1 MVDKQLKPNFIFETS
16 WEVCNQ
22 VGGIYTVL
30 SSRAQTLLKEY
41 GNKLIFLGPDVW
53 QGKNNPDFIED
64 KKLLKNWREAAAKE
78 GVNVRIG
85 RWQVEGKPIAVLV
98 DFQPFFEQRNS
109 IYRTVW
115 QNFGVQSD
123 KAYGDYDEASM
134 FSYAAA
140 RFVEIIY
147 LSLIHKNKK
156 VVYQAH
162 EWMAGL
168 GMLHLCKAAPSI
180 ATIFTTH
187 ATSIGRSITSNNKQ
201 LYKYFHGYNGDQMAE
216 ELHMDAKHSVEKQSA
231 HFADC
236 FTTVSTFT
244 DKECAQLLEKSA
256 DVILPNGFDNAIVP
270 KGSAFTAKRK
280 AARKNLLRVA
290 SALLGE
296 ELFDSTMIVSTSGRN
311 DFRCKGFDVFLQA
324 MANLNSELQR
334 QSTENCKTSVL
345 ALIEVPCWMKEPRK
359 DLQQRLAEKE
369 IPNTALPNPY
379 LTHEL
384 YNEGEDAILN
394 TMRSLSLMNDRNNP
408 VKVILLPCY
417 LDGEDGIINKPYYE
431 VLLANDLCIYPSYYE
446 PWGYTPL
453 EACAFKIPC
462 ITTDLSGFGQWV
474 DATLKHRGMI
484 ENGVEVLHRN
494 DDNYFDVAQN
504 ICNTTIK
511 VLNANKTIRNKM
523 RKNAAALA
531 DKAQW
536 NNFIKYYYQAYNFAL
551 SKKLK

>member
-1 MVDKQLKPNFIFETS
+1 MVDKQLKPDFIFEAS
-16 WEVCNQ
+16 WEVCNK

-41 GNKLIFLGPDVW
+41 GDKLIFLGPDIW
-53 QGKNNPDFIED
+53 QEKNNPDFLED

-85 RWQVEGKPIAVLV
+85 RWQVAGRPVAVLV

-109 IYRTVW
+109 IYGTAW

-147 LSLIHKNKK
+147 LSLIHKNEK

-168 GMLHLCKAAPSI
+168 GMLHLRKAAPSI

-216 ELHMDAKHSVEKQSA
+216 ELHMDAKHSVEKKSA

-244 DKECAQLLEKSA
+244 NEECVQLLEKPA

-270 KGSAFTAKRK
+270 KGSIFTTKRK

-296 ELFDSTMIVSTSGRN
+296 ELSDKIMIVSTSGRN

-324 MANLNSELQR
+324 MANLNSELQH

-345 ALIEVPCWMKEPRK
+345 ALIEVPCWIKQPRK
-359 DLQQRLAEKE
+359 DLQLRLIGKE

-417 LDGEDGIINKPYYE
+417 LDGEDGIINEPYYE

-453 EACAFKIPC
+453 EASAFKIPC

-474 DATLKHRGMI
+474 DATLKHQGMI
-484 ENGVEVLHRN
+484 EDGVEVLHRN
-494 DDNYFDVAQN
+494 DDNYFDVAQK
-504 ICNTTIK
+504 ICNTTMK
-511 VLNANKTIRNKM
+511 VLNASKTVRNEM

-536 NNFIKYYYQAYNFAL
+536 SNFIKYYYQAYDFAL
-551 SKKLK
+551 RKK

>member
-1 MVDKQLKPNFIFETS
+1 MVDKQLKPDFIFEAS
-16 WEVCNQ
+16 WEVCNK

-41 GNKLIFLGPDVW
+41 GDKLIFLGPDIW
-53 QGKNNPDFIED
+53 QEKNNPDFLED
-64 KKLLKNWREAAAKE
+64 KKLLKNWREAAAKK

-85 RWQVEGKPIAVLV
+85 RWQVAGRPVAVLV
-98 DFQPFFEQRNS
+98 DFQPFFEQRNF
-109 IYRTVW
+109 IYGTAW

-147 LSLIHKNKK
+147 LSLTHKNEK

-168 GMLHLCKAAPSI
+168 GMLHLRKAAPSI

-216 ELHMDAKHSVEKQSA
+216 ELHMDAKHSVEKKSA

-244 DKECAQLLEKSA
+244 NEECVQLLEKPA

-270 KGSAFTAKRK
+270 KGSIFTTKRK

-296 ELFDSTMIVSTSGRN
+296 ELSDKIMIVSTSGRN

-324 MANLNSELQR
+324 MANLNSELQH
-334 QSTENCKTSVL
+334 QSIDTCKTCVL
-345 ALIEVPCWMKEPRK
+345 ALIEVPCWIKQPRK
-359 DLQQRLAEKE
+359 DLQLRLIGKE
-369 IPNTALPNPY
+369 IPNMALPNPY

-417 LDGEDGIINKPYYE
+417 LDGEDGIINEPYYE

-453 EACAFKIPC
+453 EASAFKIPC

-474 DATLKHRGMI
+474 DATLKHQGMI
-484 ENGVEVLHRN
+484 EDGVEVLHRN
-494 DDNYFDVAQN
+494 DDNYFDVAQK
-504 ICNTTIK
+504 ICNTTMK
-511 VLNANKTIRNKM
+511 VLNASKTVRNEM

-536 NNFIKYYYQAYNFAL
+536 SNFIKYYYQAYDFAL
-551 SKKLK
+551 RKK

>member
-1 MVDKQLKPNFIFETS
+1 MVDKQLKPDFIFEAS
-16 WEVCNQ
+16 WEVCNK

-41 GNKLIFLGPDVW
+41 GDKLIFLGPDIW
-53 QGKNNPDFIED
+53 QEKNNPDFLED

-85 RWQVEGKPIAVLV
+85 RWQVAGRPVAVLV

-109 IYRTVW
+109 IYGTAW

-147 LSLIHKNKK
+147 LSLIHKNEK

-168 GMLHLCKAAPSI
+168 GMLHLRKAAPSI

-216 ELHMDAKHSVEKQSA
+216 ELHMDAKHSVEKKSA

-244 DKECAQLLEKSA
+244 NKECVQLLEKPA

-270 KGSAFTAKRK
+270 KGSIFTTKRK

-296 ELFDSTMIVSTSGRN
+296 ELSDKIMIVSTSGRN

-324 MANLNSELQR
+324 MANLNSELQH
-334 QSTENCKTSVL
+334 QSIDTCKTCVL
-345 ALIEVPCWMKEPRK
+345 ALIEVPCWIKQPRK
-359 DLQQRLAEKE
+359 DLQLRLIGKE
-369 IPNTALPNPY
+369 IPNMALPNPY

-417 LDGEDGIINKPYYE
+417 LDGEDGIINEPYYE

-453 EACAFKIPC
+453 EASAFKIPC

-474 DATLKHRGMI
+474 DATLKHQGMI
-484 ENGVEVLHRN
+484 EDGVEVLHRN
-494 DDNYFDVAQN
+494 DDNYFDVAQK
-504 ICNTTIK
+504 ICNTTMK
-511 VLNANKTIRNKM
+511 VLNASKTVRNEM

-536 NNFIKYYYQAYNFAL
+536 SNFIKYYYQAYDFAL
-551 SKKLK
+551 RKK

>member
-1 MVDKQLKPNFIFETS
+1 MVDKQLKPDFIFEAS
-16 WEVCNQ
+16 WEVCNK

-41 GNKLIFLGPDVW
+41 GDKLIFLGPDIW
-53 QGKNNPDFIED
+53 QEKNNPDFLED

-85 RWQVEGKPIAVLV
+85 RWQVAGRPVAVLV
-98 DFQPFFEQRNS
+98 DFQPFFEQRNF
-109 IYRTVW
+109 IYGTAW

-147 LSLIHKNKK
+147 LSLTHKNEK

-168 GMLHLCKAAPSI
+168 GMLHLRKAAPSI

-216 ELHMDAKHSVEKQSA
+216 ELHMDAKHSVEKKSA

-244 DKECAQLLEKSA
+244 NEECVQLLEKPA

-270 KGSAFTAKRK
+270 KGSIFTTKRK

-296 ELFDSTMIVSTSGRN
+296 ELSDKIIIVSTSGRN

-324 MANLNSELQR
+324 MANLNSELQH
-334 QSTENCKTSVL
+334 QSIDTCKTCVL
-345 ALIEVPCWMKEPRK
+345 ALIEVPCWIKQPRK
-359 DLQQRLAEKE
+359 DLQLRLIGKE
-369 IPNTALPNPY
+369 IPNMALPNPY

-417 LDGEDGIINKPYYE
+417 LDGEDGIINEPYYE

-453 EACAFKIPC
+453 EASAFKIPC

-474 DATLKHRGMI
+474 DATLKHQGMI
-484 ENGVEVLHRN
+484 EDGVEVLHRN
-494 DDNYFDVAQN
+494 DDNYFDVAQK
-504 ICNTTIK
+504 ICNTTMK
-511 VLNANKTIRNKM
+511 VLNASKTVRNEM

-536 NNFIKYYYQAYNFAL
+536 SNFIKYYYQAYDFAL
-551 SKKLK
+551 RKK

>member
-1 MVDKQLKPNFIFETS
+1 MVDKQLKPDFILEAS
-16 WEVCNQ
+16 WEVCNK

-41 GNKLIFLGPDVW
+41 GDKLIFLGPDIW
-53 QGKNNPDFIED
+53 QEKNNPDFLED

-78 GVNVRIG
+78 GVHVRIG
-85 RWQVEGKPIAVLV
+85 RWPVAGRPVAVLV

-109 IYRTVW
+109 IYGTAW

-147 LSLIHKNKK
+147 LSLIHKNEK

-168 GMLHLCKAAPSI
+168 GMLHLRKAAPSI

-216 ELHMDAKHSVEKQSA
+216 ELHMDAKHSVEKKSA

-244 DKECAQLLEKSA
+244 NKECVQLLEKPA

-270 KGSAFTAKRK
+270 KGSIFTTKRK

-296 ELFDSTMIVSTSGRN
+296 ELSDKIMIVSTSGRN

-324 MANLNSELQR
+324 MANLNSELQH
-334 QSTENCKTSVL
+334 QSIDTCKTCVL
-345 ALIEVPCWMKEPRK
+345 ALIEVPCWIKQPRK
-359 DLQQRLAEKE
+359 DLQLRLIGKE

-417 LDGEDGIINKPYYE
+417 LDGKDGIINEPYYE

-453 EACAFKIPC
+453 EASAFKIPC

-474 DATLKHRGMI
+474 DATLKHQGMI
-484 ENGVEVLHRN
+484 EDGVEVLHRN
-494 DDNYFDVAQN
+494 DDNYFDVAQK
-504 ICNTTIK
+504 ICNTTMK
-511 VLNANKTIRNKM
+511 VLNASKTVRNEM

-536 NNFIKYYYQAYNFAL
+536 SNFIKYYYQAYDFAL
-551 SKKLK
+551 RKK

>member
-1 MVDKQLKPNFIFETS
+1 MIGKQLKPNFIFEAS
-16 WEVCNQ
+16 WEVCNK

-64 KKLLKNWREAAAKE
+64 KKLLKNWHEAAAKE

-123 KAYGDYDEASM
+123 KAYGDCDEASM

-394 TMRSLSLMNDRNNP
+394 TMRSLCLMNDRNNP

-511 VLNANKTIRNKM
+511 VLNADKTIRNKM

>member
-1 MVDKQLKPNFIFETS
+1 MVDKQLKPDFIFEAS
-16 WEVCNQ
+16 WEVCNK

-41 GNKLIFLGPDVW
+41 GDKLIFLGPDIW
-53 QGKNNPDFIED
+53 QEKNNPDFLED

-85 RWQVEGKPIAVLV
+85 RWQVAGRPVAVLV

-109 IYRTVW
+109 IYGTAW

-147 LSLIHKNKK
+147 LSLIHKNEK

-168 GMLHLCKAAPSI
+168 GMLHLRKAAPSI

-216 ELHMDAKHSVEKQSA
+216 ELHMDAKHSVEKKSA

-244 DKECAQLLEKSA
+244 NEECVQLLEKPA

-270 KGSAFTAKRK
+270 KGSIFTTKRK

-296 ELFDSTMIVSTSGRN
+296 ELSDKIMIVSTSGRN

-324 MANLNSELQR
+324 MANLNSELQH
-334 QSTENCKTSVL
+334 QSIDTCKTCVL
-345 ALIEVPCWMKEPRK
+345 ALIEVPCWIKQPRK
-359 DLQQRLAEKE
+359 DLQLRLIGKE
-369 IPNTALPNPY
+369 IPNMALPNPY

-394 TMRSLSLMNDRNNP
+394 TMRSLSLMNGRNNP

-417 LDGEDGIINKPYYE
+417 LDGEDGIINEPYYE

-453 EACAFKIPC
+453 EASAFKIPC

-474 DATLKHRGMI
+474 DATLKHQGMI
-484 ENGVEVLHRN
+484 EDGVEVLHRN
-494 DDNYFDVAQN
+494 DDNYFDVAQK
-504 ICNTTIK
+504 ICNTTMK
-511 VLNANKTIRNKM
+511 VLNASKTVRNEM

-536 NNFIKYYYQAYNFAL
+536 SNFIKYYYQAYDFAL
-551 SKKLK
+551 RKK

>member
-1 MVDKQLKPNFIFETS
+1 MVDKQLKPDFIFEAS
-16 WEVCNQ
+16 WEVCNK

-41 GNKLIFLGPDVW
+41 GDKLIFLGPDIW
-53 QGKNNPDFIED
+53 QEKNNPDFLED

-85 RWQVEGKPIAVLV
+85 RWQVAGRPVAVLV
-98 DFQPFFEQRNS
+98 DFQPFFEQRNF
-109 IYRTVW
+109 IYGTAW

-147 LSLIHKNKK
+147 LSLTHKNEK

-168 GMLHLCKAAPSI
+168 GMLHLRKAAPSI

-216 ELHMDAKHSVEKQSA
+216 ELHMDAKHSVEKKSA

-244 DKECAQLLEKSA
+244 NEECVQLLEKPA

-270 KGSAFTAKRK
+270 KGSIFTTKRK

-296 ELFDSTMIVSTSGRN
+296 ELSDKIMIVSTSGRN

-324 MANLNSELQR
+324 MANLNSELQH
-334 QSTENCKTSVL
+334 QSIDTCKTCVL
-345 ALIEVPCWMKEPRK
+345 ALIEVPCWIKQPRK
-359 DLQQRLAEKE
+359 DLQLRLIGKE
-369 IPNTALPNPY
+369 IPNMALPNPY

-417 LDGEDGIINKPYYE
+417 LDGEDGIINEPYYE

-453 EACAFKIPC
+453 EASAFKIPC

-474 DATLKHRGMI
+474 DATLKHQGMI
-484 ENGVEVLHRN
+484 EDGVEVLHRN
-494 DDNYFDVAQN
+494 DDNYFDVAQK
-504 ICNTTIK
+504 ICNTTMK
-511 VLNANKTIRNKM
+511 VLNASKTVRNEM

-536 NNFIKYYYQAYNFAL
+536 SNFIKYYYQAYDFAL
-551 SKKLK
+551 RKK

>member
-1 MVDKQLKPNFIFETS
+1 MVDKQLKPDFIFEAS
-16 WEVCNQ
+16 WEVCNK

-41 GNKLIFLGPDVW
+41 GDKLIFLGPDVW
-53 QGKNNPDFIED
+53 QEKNNPDFLED

-85 RWQVEGKPIAVLV
+85 RWQVAGRPIAVLV

-109 IYRTVW
+109 IYGTAW

-147 LSLIHKNKK
+147 LSLIHKNEK

-162 EWMAGL
+162 EWMTGL
-168 GMLHLCKAAPSI
+168 GMLHLRKAAPSI

-216 ELHMDAKHSVEKQSA
+216 ELHMDAKHSVEKKSA

-244 DKECAQLLEKSA
+244 NKECVQLLEKPA

-270 KGSAFTAKRK
+270 KGSIFTTKRK

-296 ELFDSTMIVSTSGRN
+296 ELSDKIMIVSTSGRN

-324 MANLNSELQR
+324 MANLNSELQH
-334 QSTENCKTSVL
+334 QSIDICKTCVL
-345 ALIEVPCWMKEPRK
+345 ALIEVPCWIKQPRK
-359 DLQQRLAEKE
+359 DLQLRLIGKE

-417 LDGEDGIINKPYYE
+417 LDGEDGIINEPYYE

-453 EACAFKIPC
+453 EASAFKIPC

-474 DATLKHRGMI
+474 DATLKHQGMI
-484 ENGVEVLHRN
+484 EDGVEVLHRN
-494 DDNYFDVAQN
+494 DDNYFDVAQK
-504 ICNTTIK
+504 ICNTTMK
-511 VLNANKTIRNKM
+511 VLNASKTVRNKM

-536 NNFIKYYYQAYNFAL
+536 SNFIKYYYQAYDFAL
-551 SKKLK
+551 RKK

>member
-16 WEVCNQ
+16 WEVCNK

-30 SSRAQTLLKEY
+30 SSRAQTLLKDY
-41 GNKLIFLGPDVW
+41 GDKLIFLGPDVW
-53 QGKNNPDFIED
+53 QDKNNPDFLED
-64 KKLLKNWREAAAKE
+64 KKLLKNWREAAANE

-85 RWQVEGKPIAVLV
+85 RWQVEGKPVAVLV

-109 IYRTVW
+109 IYGTAW

-147 LSLIHKNKK
+147 LSLIHKNEK

-168 GMLHLCKAAPSI
+168 GMLHLRKAAPSI

-187 ATSIGRSITSNNKQ
+187 ATSVGRSITSNNKQ
-201 LYKYFHGYNGDQMAE
+201 LYKYFHGYSGDQMAE
-216 ELHMDAKHSVEKQSA
+216 ELHMDAKHSVEKKSA

-244 DKECAQLLEKSA
+244 NKECVQLLEKPA
-256 DVILPNGFDNAIVP
+256 DIILPNGFDNAIVP
-270 KGSAFTAKRK
+270 KGSVFTTKRK

-296 ELFDSTMIVSTSGRN
+296 ELSDKTMIVSTSGRN
-311 DFRCKGFDVFLQA
+311 DFRCKGFDIFLQA

-334 QSTENCKTSVL
+334 QSIDTCKTCVL
-345 ALIEVPCWMKEPRK
+345 ALVEVPCWIKQPRK
-359 DLQQRLAEKE
+359 DLQLRLTGKE
-369 IPNTALPNPY
+369 IPNMALPNPY

-417 LDGEDGIINKPYYE
+417 LDGEDGIINEPYYE

-453 EACAFKIPC
+453 EASAFKIPC
-462 ITTDLSGFGQWV
+462 ITTNLSGFGQWV
-474 DATLKHRGMI
+474 DATLKHQGMI
-484 ENGVEVLHRN
+484 EDGVEVLHRN
-494 DDNYFDVAQN
+494 DDNYFDVAQK
-504 ICNTTIK
+504 ICNTTMK
-511 VLNANKTIRNKM
+511 VLNANKTVRNKM

-536 NNFIKYYYQAYNFAL
+536 SNFIKYYYQAYDFAL
-551 SKKLK
+551 RKK

>member
-1 MVDKQLKPNFIFETS
+1 MIGKQLKPNFIFEAS
-16 WEVCNQ
+16 WEVCNK

-85 RWQVEGKPIAVLV
+85 RWQVAGRPVAVLV
-98 DFQPFFEQRNS
+98 DFQPFFEQRNF
-109 IYRTVW
+109 IYGTAW

-147 LSLIHKNKK
+147 LSLTHKNEK

-168 GMLHLCKAAPSI
+168 GMLHLRKAAPSI

-216 ELHMDAKHSVEKQSA
+216 ELHMDAKHSVEKKSA

-244 DKECAQLLEKSA
+244 NEECVQLLEKPA

-270 KGSAFTAKRK
+270 KGSIFTTKRK

-296 ELFDSTMIVSTSGRN
+296 ELSDKIMIVSTSGRN

-324 MANLNSELQR
+324 MANLNSELQH
-334 QSTENCKTSVL
+334 QSIDTCKTCVL
-345 ALIEVPCWMKEPRK
+345 ALIEVPCWIKQPRK
-359 DLQQRLAEKE
+359 DLQLRLIGKE
-369 IPNTALPNPY
+369 IPNMALPNPY

-417 LDGEDGIINKPYYE
+417 LDGEDGIINEPYYE

-453 EACAFKIPC
+453 EASAFKIPC

-474 DATLKHRGMI
+474 DATLKHQGMI
-484 ENGVEVLHRN
+484 EDGVEVLHRN
-494 DDNYFDVAQN
+494 DDNYFDVAQK
-504 ICNTTIK
+504 ICNTTMK
-511 VLNANKTIRNKM
+511 VLNASKTVRNEM

-536 NNFIKYYYQAYNFAL
+536 SNFIKYYYQAYDFAL
-551 SKKLK
+551 RKK

>member
-1 MVDKQLKPNFIFETS
+1 MVDKQLKPDFIFEAS
-16 WEVCNQ
+16 WEVCNK

-41 GNKLIFLGPDVW
+41 GDKLIFLGPDVW
-53 QGKNNPDFIED
+53 QEKNNPDFLED
-64 KKLLKNWREAAAKE
+64 KKLLKNWREAAAKD

-85 RWQVEGKPIAVLV
+85 RWQVAGRPIAVLV

-109 IYRTVW
+109 IYGTAW

-123 KAYGDYDEASM
+123 KAYDDYDEASM

-147 LSLIHKNKK
+147 LSLIHKNEK

-162 EWMAGL
+162 EWMTGL
-168 GMLHLCKAAPSI
+168 GMLHLRKAAPSI

-216 ELHMDAKHSVEKQSA
+216 ELHMDAKHSVEKKSA

-244 DKECAQLLEKSA
+244 NKECVQLLEKPA

-270 KGSAFTAKRK
+270 KGSLFTTKRK
-280 AARKNLLRVA
+280 VARKNLLRVA

-296 ELFDSTMIVSTSGRN
+296 ELSDSTMIVSTSGRN

-324 MANLNSELQR
+324 MANLNSELQH
-334 QSTENCKTSVL
+334 QSIDTCKTCVL
-345 ALIEVPCWMKEPRK
+345 ALIEVPCWIKQPRK
-359 DLQQRLAEKE
+359 DLQLRLIGKE

-417 LDGEDGIINKPYYE
+417 LDGEDGIINEPYYE

-453 EACAFKIPC
+453 EASAFKIPC

-474 DATLKHRGMI
+474 DATLKHQGMI
-484 ENGVEVLHRN
+484 EDGVEVLHRN
-494 DDNYFDVAQN
+494 DDNYFDVAQK
-504 ICNTTIK
+504 ICNTTMK
-511 VLNANKTIRNKM
+511 VLNASKTVRNKM

-536 NNFIKYYYQAYNFAL
+536 SNFIKYYYQAYDFAL
-551 SKKLK
+551 RKK

>member
-1 MVDKQLKPNFIFETS
+1 MVDKQLKPDFIFEAS
-16 WEVCNQ
+16 WEVCNK

-41 GNKLIFLGPDVW
+41 GDKLIFLGPDIW
-53 QGKNNPDFIED
+53 QEKNNPDFLED

-85 RWQVEGKPIAVLV
+85 RWQVAGRPVAVLV

-109 IYRTVW
+109 IYGTAW

-147 LSLIHKNKK
+147 LSLIHKNEK

-168 GMLHLCKAAPSI
+168 GMLHLRKAAPSI

-201 LYKYFHGYNGDQMAE
+201 LYKYFQGYNGDQMAE
-216 ELHMDAKHSVEKQSA
+216 ELHMDAKHSVEKKSA

-244 DKECAQLLEKSA
+244 NKECVQLLEKPA
-256 DVILPNGFDNAIVP
+256 DVILPNGFDNTIVP
-270 KGSAFTAKRK
+270 KGSIFTTKRK

-296 ELFDSTMIVSTSGRN
+296 ELSDKIIIVSTSGRN

-324 MANLNSELQR
+324 MANLNSELQH
-334 QSTENCKTSVL
+334 QSIDTCKTRVL
-345 ALIEVPCWMKEPRK
+345 ALIEVPCWIKQPRK
-359 DLQQRLAEKE
+359 DLQLRLIGKE

-417 LDGEDGIINKPYYE
+417 LDGEDGIINEPYYE

-453 EACAFKIPC
+453 EASAFKIPC

-474 DATLKHRGMI
+474 DATLKHQGMI
-484 ENGVEVLHRN
+484 EDGVEVLHRN
-494 DDNYFDVAQN
+494 DDNYFDVAQK
-504 ICNTTIK
+504 ICNTTMK
-511 VLNANKTIRNKM
+511 VLNASKTVRNEM

-536 NNFIKYYYQAYNFAL
+536 SNFIKYYYQAYDFAL
-551 SKKLK
+551 RKK

>member
-16 WEVCNQ
+16 WEVCNK

-85 RWQVEGKPIAVLV
+85 RWQVEGNPIAVLV

>member
-1 MVDKQLKPNFIFETS
+1 MVDKQLKPDFIFEAS
-16 WEVCNQ
+16 WEVCNK

-41 GNKLIFLGPDVW
+41 GDKLIFLGPDVW
-53 QGKNNPDFIED
+53 QEKNNPDFLED

-85 RWQVEGKPIAVLV
+85 RWQVAGRPIAVLV

-109 IYRTVW
+109 IYGTAW

-147 LSLIHKNKK
+147 LSLIHKNEK

-162 EWMAGL
+162 EWMTGL
-168 GMLHLCKAAPSI
+168 GMLHLRKAAPSI

-216 ELHMDAKHSVEKQSA
+216 ELHMDAKHSVEKKSA

-244 DKECAQLLEKSA
+244 NKECVQLLEKPA

-270 KGSAFTAKRK
+270 KGSLFTTKRK
-280 AARKNLLRVA
+280 VARKNLLRVA

-296 ELFDSTMIVSTSGRN
+296 ELSDSTMIVSTSGRN

-334 QSTENCKTSVL
+334 QSIDTCKTCVL
-345 ALIEVPCWMKEPRK
+345 ALIEVPCWIKQPRK
-359 DLQQRLAEKE
+359 DLQLRLIGKE

-408 VKVILLPCY
+408 VKVIFLPCY
-417 LDGEDGIINKPYYE
+417 LDGNDGIINEPYYE

-453 EACAFKIPC
+453 EASAFKIPC

-474 DATLKHRGMI
+474 DATLKHQGMI
-484 ENGVEVLHRN
+484 EDGVEVLHRN
-494 DDNYFDVAQN
+494 DDNYFDVAQK
-504 ICNTTIK
+504 ICNTTMK
-511 VLNANKTIRNKM
+511 VLNASKTVRNKM

-536 NNFIKYYYQAYNFAL
+536 SNFIKYYYQAYDFAL
-551 SKKLK
+551 RKK

>member
-1 MVDKQLKPNFIFETS
+1 MVDKQLKPDFIFEAS
-16 WEVCNQ
+16 WEVCNK

-41 GNKLIFLGPDVW
+41 GDKLIFLGPDVW
-53 QGKNNPDFIED
+53 QEKNNPDFLED

-85 RWQVEGKPIAVLV
+85 RWQVAGRPIAVLV

-109 IYRTVW
+109 IYGTAW

-147 LSLIHKNKK
+147 LSLIHKNEK

-162 EWMAGL
+162 EWMTGL
-168 GMLHLCKAAPSI
+168 GMLHLRKAAPSI

-216 ELHMDAKHSVEKQSA
+216 ELHMDAKHSVEKKSA

-244 DKECAQLLEKSA
+244 NKECVQLLEKPA

-270 KGSAFTAKRK
+270 KGSLFTTKRK
-280 AARKNLLRVA
+280 VARKNLLRVA

-296 ELFDSTMIVSTSGRN
+296 ELSDSTMIVSTSGRN

-334 QSTENCKTSVL
+334 QSIDTCKTCVL
-345 ALIEVPCWMKEPRK
+345 ALIEVPCWIKQPRK
-359 DLQQRLAEKE
+359 DLQLRLIGKE

-417 LDGEDGIINKPYYE
+417 LDGDDGIINEPYYE

-453 EACAFKIPC
+453 EASAFKIPC

-474 DATLKHRGMI
+474 DATLKHQGMI
-484 ENGVEVLHRN
+484 EDGVEVLHRN
-494 DDNYFDVAQN
+494 DDNYFDVAQK
-504 ICNTTIK
+504 ICNTTMK
-511 VLNANKTIRNKM
+511 VLNASKTVRNKM

-536 NNFIKYYYQAYNFAL
+536 SNFIKYYYQAYDFAL
-551 SKKLK
+551 RKK

>member
-1 MVDKQLKPNFIFETS
+1 MVDKQLKPDFIFEAS
-16 WEVCNQ
+16 WEVCNK

-41 GNKLIFLGPDVW
+41 GDKLIFLGPDIW
-53 QGKNNPDFIED
+53 QEKNNPDFLED

-85 RWQVEGKPIAVLV
+85 RWQVAGRPVAVLV
-98 DFQPFFEQRNS
+98 DFQPFFEQRNF
-109 IYRTVW
+109 IYGTAW

-147 LSLIHKNKK
+147 LSLTHKNEK

-168 GMLHLCKAAPSI
+168 GMLHLRKAAPSI

-216 ELHMDAKHSVEKQSA
+216 ELHMDAKHSVEKKSA

-244 DKECAQLLEKSA
+244 NEECVQLLEKPA

-270 KGSAFTAKRK
+270 KGSIFTTKRK

-296 ELFDSTMIVSTSGRN
+296 ELSDKIMIVSTSGRN

-324 MANLNSELQR
+324 MANLNSELQH
-334 QSTENCKTSVL
+334 QSIDTCKTCVL
-345 ALIEVPCWMKEPRK
+345 ALIEVPCWIKQPRK
-359 DLQQRLAEKE
+359 DLQLRLIGKE
-369 IPNTALPNPY
+369 IPNMALPNPY

-417 LDGEDGIINKPYYE
+417 LDGEDGIINEPYYE

-446 PWGYTPL
+446 SWGYTPL
-453 EACAFKIPC
+453 EASAFKIPC

-474 DATLKHRGMI
+474 DATLKHQGMI
-484 ENGVEVLHRN
+484 EDGVEVLHRN
-494 DDNYFDVAQN
+494 DDNYFDVAQK
-504 ICNTTIK
+504 ICNTTMK
-511 VLNANKTIRNKM
+511 VLNASKTVRNEM

-536 NNFIKYYYQAYNFAL
+536 SNFIKYYYQAYDFAL
-551 SKKLK
+551 RKK

>member
-1 MVDKQLKPNFIFETS
+1 MVDKQLKPDFIFEAS
-16 WEVCNQ
+16 WEVCNK

-41 GNKLIFLGPDVW
+41 GDKLIFLGPDVW
-53 QGKNNPDFIED
+53 QEKNNPDFLED

-78 GVNVRIG
+78 CVNVRIG
-85 RWQVEGKPIAVLV
+85 RWQVAGRPIAVLV

-109 IYRTVW
+109 IYGTAW

-147 LSLIHKNKK
+147 LSLIHKNEK

-162 EWMAGL
+162 EWMTGL
-168 GMLHLCKAAPSI
+168 GMLHLRKAAPSI

-216 ELHMDAKHSVEKQSA
+216 ELHMDAKHSVEKKSA

-244 DKECAQLLEKSA
+244 NKECVQLLEKPA

-270 KGSAFTAKRK
+270 KGSLFTTKRK
-280 AARKNLLRVA
+280 VARKNLLRVA

-296 ELFDSTMIVSTSGRN
+296 ELSDSTMIVSTSGRN

-334 QSTENCKTSVL
+334 QSIDTCKTCVL
-345 ALIEVPCWMKEPRK
+345 ALIEVPCWIKQPRK
-359 DLQQRLAEKE
+359 DLQLRLIGKE

-417 LDGEDGIINKPYYE
+417 LDGDDGIINEPYYE

-453 EACAFKIPC
+453 EASAFKIPC

-474 DATLKHRGMI
+474 DATLKHQGMI
-484 ENGVEVLHRN
+484 EDGVEVLHRN
-494 DDNYFDVAQN
+494 DDNYFDVAQK
-504 ICNTTIK
+504 ICNTTMK
-511 VLNANKTIRNKM
+511 VLNASKTVRNKM

-536 NNFIKYYYQAYNFAL
+536 SNFIKYYYQAYDFAL
-551 SKKLK
+551 RKK

>member
-1 MVDKQLKPNFIFETS
+1 MVDKQLKPDFIFEAS
-16 WEVCNQ
+16 WEVCNK

-41 GNKLIFLGPDVW
+41 GDKLIFLGPDIW
-53 QGKNNPDFIED
+53 QEKNNPDFLED

-85 RWQVEGKPIAVLV
+85 RWQVAGRPVAVLV

-109 IYRTVW
+109 IYGTAW

-147 LSLIHKNKK
+147 LSLIHKNEK

-168 GMLHLCKAAPSI
+168 GMLHLRKAAPSI

-216 ELHMDAKHSVEKQSA
+216 ELHMDAKHSVEKKSA

-244 DKECAQLLEKSA
+244 NEECVQLLEKPA
-256 DVILPNGFDNAIVP
+256 DVILPNGFDNAMVP
-270 KGSAFTAKRK
+270 KGSIFTTKRK

-296 ELFDSTMIVSTSGRN
+296 ELSDKIMIVSTSGRN

-324 MANLNSELQR
+324 MANLNSELQH
-334 QSTENCKTSVL
+334 QSIDTCKTCVL
-345 ALIEVPCWMKEPRK
+345 ALIEVPCWIKQPRK
-359 DLQQRLAEKE
+359 DLQLRLIGKE
-369 IPNTALPNPY
+369 IPNMALPNPY

-394 TMRSLSLMNDRNNP
+394 TMRSLSLMNGRNNP

-417 LDGEDGIINKPYYE
+417 LDGEDGIINEPYYE

-453 EACAFKIPC
+453 EASAFKIPC

-474 DATLKHRGMI
+474 DATLKHQGMI
-484 ENGVEVLHRN
+484 EDGVEVLHRN
-494 DDNYFDVAQN
+494 DDNYFDVAQK
-504 ICNTTIK
+504 ICNTTMK
-511 VLNANKTIRNKM
+511 VLNASKTVRNEM

-536 NNFIKYYYQAYNFAL
+536 SNFIKYYYQAYDFAL
-551 SKKLK
+551 RKK

>member
-1 MVDKQLKPNFIFETS
+1 MVDKQLKPDFIFEAS
-16 WEVCNQ
+16 WEVCNK

-41 GNKLIFLGPDVW
+41 GDKLIFLGPDIW
-53 QGKNNPDFIED
+53 QEKNNPDFLED

-85 RWQVEGKPIAVLV
+85 RWQVAGRPVAVLV

-109 IYRTVW
+109 IYGTAW

-147 LSLIHKNKK
+147 LSLIHKNEK

-168 GMLHLCKAAPSI
+168 GMLHLRKAAPSI

-216 ELHMDAKHSVEKQSA
+216 ELHMDAKHSVEKKSA

-244 DKECAQLLEKSA
+244 NEECVQLLEKPA

-270 KGSAFTAKRK
+270 KGSIFTTKRK

-296 ELFDSTMIVSTSGRN
+296 ELSDKIMIVSTSGRN

-324 MANLNSELQR
+324 MANLNSELQHL
-334 QSTENCKTSVL
+334 SIDTCKTCVL
-345 ALIEVPCWMKEPRK
+345 ALIEVPCWIKQPRK
-359 DLQQRLAEKE
+359 DLQLRLIGKE

-417 LDGEDGIINKPYYE
+417 LDGEDGIINEPYYE

-453 EACAFKIPC
+453 EASAFKIPC

-474 DATLKHRGMI
+474 DATLKHQGMI
-484 ENGVEVLHRN
+484 EDGVEVLHRN
-494 DDNYFDVAQN
+494 DDNYFDVAQK
-504 ICNTTIK
+504 ICNTTMK
-511 VLNANKTIRNKM
+511 VLNASKTVRNEM

-536 NNFIKYYYQAYNFAL
+536 SNFIKYYYQAYDFAL
-551 SKKLK
+551 RKK

>member
-1 MVDKQLKPNFIFETS
+1 
-16 WEVCNQ
+16 
-22 VGGIYTVL
+22 
-30 SSRAQTLLKEY
+30 
-41 GNKLIFLGPDVW
+41 
-53 QGKNNPDFIED
+53 
-64 KKLLKNWREAAAKE
+64 
-78 GVNVRIG
+78 
-85 RWQVEGKPIAVLV
+85 
-98 DFQPFFEQRNS
+98 
-109 IYRTVW
+109 
-115 QNFGVQSD
+115 
-123 KAYGDYDEASM
+123 
-134 FSYAAA
+134 
-140 RFVEIIY
+140 
-147 LSLIHKNKK
+147 
-156 VVYQAH
+156 
-162 EWMAGL
+162 MAGL
-168 GMLHLCKAAPSI
+168 GMLHLRKAAPSI

-216 ELHMDAKHSVEKQSA
+216 ELHMDAKHSVEKKSA

-244 DKECAQLLEKSA
+244 NEECVQLLEKPA

-270 KGSAFTAKRK
+270 KGSIFTTKRK

-296 ELFDSTMIVSTSGRN
+296 ELSDKIMIVSTSGRN

-324 MANLNSELQR
+324 MANLNSELQH
-334 QSTENCKTSVL
+334 QSIDTCKTCVL
-345 ALIEVPCWMKEPRK
+345 ALIEVPCWIKQPRK
-359 DLQQRLAEKE
+359 DLQLRLIGKE

-417 LDGEDGIINKPYYE
+417 LDGEDGIINEPYYE

-453 EACAFKIPC
+453 EASAFKIPC

-474 DATLKHRGMI
+474 DATLKHQGMI
-484 ENGVEVLHRN
+484 EDGVEVLHRN
-494 DDNYFDVAQN
+494 DDNYFDVAQK
-504 ICNTTIK
+504 ICNTTMK
-511 VLNANKTIRNKM
+511 VLNASKTVRNEM

-536 NNFIKYYYQAYNFAL
+536 SNFIKYYYQAYDFAL
-551 SKKLK
+551 RKK

>member
-16 WEVCNQ
+16 WEVCNK

-417 LDGEDGIINKPYYE
+417 LDGEDGINNKPYYE

>member
-16 WEVCNQ
+16 WEVCNK

-64 KKLLKNWREAAAKE
+64 KRLLKNWCEAAAKE

-431 VLLANDLCIYPSYYE
+431 VLLANDLCIYLGDIHRSR
-446 PWGYTPL
+446 L
-453 EACAFKIPC
+453 V
-462 ITTDLSGFGQWV
+462 LSRY
-474 DATLKHRGMI
+474 H
-484 ENGVEVLHRN
+484 VLQR
-494 DDNYFDVAQN
+494 
-504 ICNTTIK
+504 I
-511 VLNANKTIRNKM
+511 
-523 RKNAAALA
+523 
-531 DKAQW
+531 
-536 NNFIKYYYQAYNFAL
+536 
-551 SKKLK
+551 

>member
-1 MVDKQLKPNFIFETS
+1 MVDKQLKPDFIFEAS
-16 WEVCNQ
+16 WEVCNK

-41 GNKLIFLGPDVW
+41 GDKLIFLGPDIW
-53 QGKNNPDFIED
+53 QEKNNPDFLED

-85 RWQVEGKPIAVLV
+85 RWQVAGRPVAVLV

-109 IYRTVW
+109 IYGTAW

-147 LSLIHKNKK
+147 LSLIHKNEK

-168 GMLHLCKAAPSI
+168 GMLHLRKAAPSI

-187 ATSIGRSITSNNKQ
+187 ASSVGRSITSNNKQ

-216 ELHMDAKHSVEKQSA
+216 ELHMDAKHSVEKKSA

-244 DKECAQLLEKSA
+244 NEECVQLLEKPA

-270 KGSAFTAKRK
+270 KGSIFTTKRK

-296 ELFDSTMIVSTSGRN
+296 ELSDKIMIVSTSGRN

-334 QSTENCKTSVL
+334 QSIDTCKTCVL
-345 ALIEVPCWMKEPRK
+345 ALIEVPCWIKQPRK
-359 DLQQRLAEKE
+359 DLQLRLIGKE

-417 LDGEDGIINKPYYE
+417 LDGEDGIINEPYYE

-453 EACAFKIPC
+453 EASAFKIPC

-474 DATLKHRGMI
+474 DATLKHQGMI
-484 ENGVEVLHRN
+484 EDGVEVLHRN
-494 DDNYFDVAQN
+494 DDNYFDVAQK
-504 ICNTTIK
+504 ICNTTMK
-511 VLNANKTIRNKM
+511 VLNASKTVRNEM

-536 NNFIKYYYQAYNFAL
+536 SNFIKYYYQAYDFAL
-551 SKKLK
+551 RKK